1 MTDAPSAPARTARPA
16 LLLSG
21 LAAVALGL
29 AALVWPERSLL
40 VIGVLFGVFLILTG
54 ALRLVTALRTPLPGV
69 LRGFVAVLG
78 ALVLAAGV
86 LTLVNPFDGLEVLA
100 YVIGIAWIADGV
112 AGLFGGM
119 PDADLV
125 PRGLAVASCA
135 VSILGGIAILLLP
148 GIAIAGFLLLG
159 AILLL
164 LSGVLLVLVWV
175 LMRRRA
181 RA

>member
-1 MTDAPSAPARTARPA
+1 MTDAAAPARTARPS

-21 LAAVALGL
+21 VVAVALGL

-40 VIGVLFGVFLILTG
+40 VVGVLFGVFLILSG
-54 ALRLVTALRTPLPGV
+54 ALRLATALRTPLPTG
-69 LRGFVAVLG
+69 LRVFVAVLG

-86 LTLVNPFDGLEVLA
+86 LTLVNPFGGLEVLA

-119 PDADLV
+119 PDAELV

-135 VSILGGIAILLLP
+135 VAILGGIAILLLP
-148 GIAIAGFLLLG
+148 GIAIASFLLLG
-159 AILLL
+159 AVLLL
-164 LSGVLLVLVWV
+164 ITGLLLVLVWV
-175 LMRRRA
+175 LMRRRT
-181 RA
+181 RG